1 MFSIIKLTFR
11 EAFSQKLLIVFFGI
25 STFFCLFLL
34 FVLSLNVVDDAQGMT
49 EIMLWK
55 MNAGGDLNLTIE
67 EVVKNVEAGIAAAL
81 YIIGLFLSLF
91 ATSNLIPSML
101 QPGNIGLVLSKPI
114 SRTKILSGRYLGALA
129 IIGFNISYLVLFSW
143 LILSVKSGVW
153 NFNYLLSAVLI
164 FLIYAILYAIVVFF
178 GILTG
183 GSAVSLMSTYAIIFI
198 SPIFLVR
205 ERMYAFI
212 DESNRKIIDA
222 VYYIIPKI
230 SELGKIVFDVT
241 KGNKIESLV
250 PLWSS
255 LVFGF
260 VIFMISLIIFKKKD
274 F

>member
-1 MFSIIKLTFR
+1 VFSIIKLTFR

-114 SRTKILSGRYLGALA
+114 SRTKILSG
-129 IIGFNISYLVLFSW
+129 
-143 LILSVKSGVW
+143 
-153 NFNYLLSAVLI
+153 NYLLSAVLI